1 MRSVMSHNFSQ
12 IPSANIQR
20 SMFNRSSGHKTTF
33 NTGLLIPIFV
43 DEVLPGDTFN
53 MRAYLMARLT
63 TPIVPFM
70 DNLFMETFYFFVPNR
85 LIWDNFKRFMGEQ
98 NTPTD
103 DSDFTVPYCDSVVGE
118 YLWEIEA
125 QSMADYFGLPRGLI
139 DSGEKISALPFRAYN
154 LIYNSWF
161 RDENLCTARPVNNDS
176 DGPDDPREFV
186 LQKRGKRH
194 DYFTSAL
201 KWPQKGDAVEIPLG
215 ISANVSVFGDG
226 YGLSLFDGTD
236 HLSLETNASA
246 GVLAHTFEPIS
257 DEYPGIGEGA
267 GTGLSAVHGTVM
279 GVPTTNDPHHP
290 SGLRGIA
297 DLTTATAATINSLR
311 QAFQLQRMHE
321 RDARG
326 GTRYTEI
333 IRAHFG
339 VISPDS
345 RLQRPEYLGGSSQRI
360 NINAVQQ
367 TSSTDEVSPQGN
379 LAAYGIVT
387 DSQGSFNK
395 SFTEHGVI
403 IGLVNVR
410 ADLTYQ
416 QGIPRMFSR
425 RTKYDFYW
433 PALANIGE
441 QEVLNKEICYDAT
454 DPLSNAGIFGYQERY
469 AEYRYAPSKITG
481 KMKSDLVTPAN
492 SLDVWHLSQVFDTV
506 PSLDQTFIEE
516 NVPID
521 RVLAIKTEDEPNFVF
536 DSFFDL
542 KCARP
547 MPVYSIPGLI
557 DHF

>member
-1 MRSVMSHNFSQ
+1 MSHNFSQ

>member
-1 MRSVMSHNFSQ
+1 MSHNFSQ

-326 GTRYTEI
+326 CTRYTEI

>member
-1 MRSVMSHNFSQ
+1 
-12 IPSANIQR
+12 
-20 SMFNRSSGHKTTF
+20 
-33 NTGLLIPIFV
+33 
-43 DEVLPGDTFN
+43 
-53 MRAYLMARLT
+53 
-63 TPIVPFM
+63 
-70 DNLFMETFYFFVPNR
+70 
-85 LIWDNFKRFMGEQ
+85 
-98 NTPTD
+98 
-103 DSDFTVPYCDSVVGE
+103 
-118 YLWEIEA
+118 
-125 QSMADYFGLPRGLI
+125 
-139 DSGEKISALPFRAYN
+139 
-154 LIYNSWF
+154 
-161 RDENLCTARPVNNDS
+161 
-176 DGPDDPREFV
+176 
-186 LQKRGKRH
+186 
-194 DYFTSAL
+194 
-201 KWPQKGDAVEIPLG
+201 
-215 ISANVSVFGDG
+215 
-226 YGLSLFDGTD
+226 
-236 HLSLETNASA
+236 
-246 GVLAHTFEPIS
+246 
-257 DEYPGIGEGA
+257 
-267 GTGLSAVHGTVM
+267 M